1 MFGQAAGGFGLG
13 LLAFLLGVAGV
24 AAAIRTRRRR
34 ARYAEAYASSG
45 GIIYTTIQVGC
56 SGLLVLGGMGL
67 MILALVF
74 RK

>member
-1 MFGQAAGGFGLG
+1 VFGQAAGGFGLG

-34 ARYAEAYASSG
+34 ARYAESYAASG
-45 GIIYTTIQVGC
+45 GVIYTTIQVGC
-56 SGLLVLGGMGL
+56 SGLLVLGGIGL
-67 MILALVF
+67 MILAVVF

>member
-1 MFGQAAGGFGLG
+1 VFGQAAGGFGLG

-34 ARYAEAYASSG
+34 ARYAESYAASG
-45 GIIYTTIQVGC
+45 GVIYTTIQVGC
-56 SGLLVLGGMGL
+56 SGLLLLGGIGL
-67 MILALVF
+67 MILAVVF